1 VTGKYSTKKRQERP
15 GLIDPSVARI
25 QEMPDPDN
33 LHIDLSQLPKTAP
46 VTVLKR
52 D

>member
-1 VTGKYSTKKRQERP
+1 MNGTHSTKKRPEHPQ
-15 GLIDPSVARI
+15 LIDPSAPRI

-33 LHIDLSQLPKTAP
+33 LRIDLSSLPKTGP
-46 VTVLKR
+46 ISLPRR